1 MTKTNMTKTNMT
13 FSEEELARMRAEIIQ
28 EVNEEKKR
36 LAKLKDIYNQL
47 FSKMLLTDKLAKF
60 IESDSWVKRIDNYFK
75 ANRELMNYLNLID
88 VTDFGSYMDEFFI
101 RELKDNF
108 TFVDLNFDKLD
119 LSDEDIELWEKST
132 VFWFTTGLWL
142 VTVEGTDYIVHEM
155 SGQGETLYFI
165 DTLDEIIVNN
175 PNAKG
180 KLSADDLT
188 KFAEQF
194 KEFALKCKN

>member
-1 MTKTNMTKTNMT
+1 MANINIT
-13 FSEEELARMRAEIIQ
+13 FSEEELARMAAEFEQKI
-28 EVNEEKKR
+28 NEEKER

-47 FSKMLLTDKLAKF
+47 FGELSLTDKLAKF
-60 IESDSWVKRIDNYFK
+60 IENDSWIKRISNYFK
-75 ANRELMNYLNLID
+75 ANRELMAELNLID

-119 LSDEDIELWEKST
+119 LPDEDIELWEKST

-142 VTVEGTDYIVHEM
+142 VTVYGTDYIVHEM

-165 DTLDEIIVNN
+165 DTLDEVIANN
-175 PNAKG
+175 PNAKRT
-180 KLSADDLT
+180 LSADDLT

-194 KEFALKCKN
+194 KEFTLKCKN

>member
-1 MTKTNMTKTNMT
+1 MANKNIT

-28 EVNEEKKR
+28 EINEEKER
-36 LAKLKDIYNQL
+36 LAKLKDIYTKL
-47 FSKMLLTDKLAKF
+47 FGELSLTDKLAKF
-60 IESDSWVKRIDNYFK
+60 IESDSWVKRISNYFK
-75 ANRELMNYLNLID
+75 ANKELMNDLNLID

-101 RELKDNF
+101 KELKDNF

-119 LSDEDIELWEKST
+119 LPDEDIELWEKST

-142 VTVEGTDYIVHEM
+142 TTVDDTDYIVHEM

-165 DTLDEIIVNN
+165 DTLDEVIVND
-175 PNAKG
+175 PNAKR

>member
-1 MTKTNMTKTNMT
+1 MTKINMT
-13 FSEEELARMRAEIIQ
+13 FSEEELARMAAEFEQKI
-28 EVNEEKKR
+28 NKEKER
-36 LAKLKDIYNQL
+36 LAKLKNIYTKL
-47 FSKMLLTDKLAKF
+47 FGELALTDKLVKF
-60 IESDSWVKRIDNYFK
+60 IENDSWVKRISNYFK
-75 ANRELMNYLNLID
+75 ANRELMAELSIID

-101 RELKDNF
+101 KELKDNF

-142 VTVEGTDYIVHEM
+142 VTVNDTDYIVHEM

-165 DTLDEIIVNN
+165 DTLDEVIANN
-175 PNAKG
+175 PNAKVN
-180 KLSADDLT
+180 LSENELN

>member
-1 MTKTNMTKTNMT
+1 MANINMA
-13 FSEEELARMRAEIIQ
+13 FSEEELARMAAEFEQKI
-28 EVNEEKKR
+28 NEEKER
-36 LAKLKDIYNQL
+36 LAKLKDIYTKL
-47 FSKMLLTDKLAKF
+47 FGELSLTDKLAKF
-60 IESDSWVKRIDNYFK
+60 IENDSWVKRISNYFK
-75 ANRELMNYLNLID
+75 ANRELMAELSIID

-101 RELKDNF
+101 KELKDNF

-119 LSDEDIELWEKST
+119 LPDEDIELWEKST

-142 VTVEGTDYIVHEM
+142 VTVNDTDYIVHEM

-165 DTLDEIIVNN
+165 DTLDEVIAND
-175 PNAKG
+175 PNAKRN
-180 KLSADDLT
+180 LSADDLT

>member
-1 MTKTNMTKTNMT
+1 MTKINMT
-13 FSEEELARMRAEIIQ
+13 FSEDELARMAAEFEQKI
-28 EVNEEKKR
+28 NEEKER
-36 LAKLKDIYNQL
+36 LAKLKDIYTKL
-47 FSKMLLTDKLAKF
+47 FGELSLTDKLAKF
-60 IESDSWVKRIDNYFK
+60 IENDSWVKRISNYFK
-75 ANRELMNYLNLID
+75 ANKELLNGLNLID
-88 VTDFGSYMDEFFI
+88 VTDFGSYMDEFLI
-101 RELKDNF
+101 KELKDNF

-142 VTVEGTDYIVHEM
+142 VTVNDTDYIVHEM

-165 DTLDEIIVNN
+165 DTLDEVIIDD
-175 PNAKG
+175 PNAKRN
-180 KLSADDLT
+180 LPENELN

>member
-1 MTKTNMTKTNMT
+1 MTKINMT
-13 FSEEELARMRAEIIQ
+13 FSEDELARMAAEFEQ
-28 EVNEEKKR
+28 KVNEEKER

-47 FSKMLLTDKLAKF
+47 FGELSLTDKLAKF
-60 IESDSWVKRIDNYFK
+60 IENDSWVKRISNYFK
-75 ANRELMNYLNLID
+75 ANKELLNDLSLID
-88 VTDFGSYMDEFFI
+88 VTGFGSYMDEFFI
-101 RELKDNF
+101 KELKDNF

-142 VTVEGTDYIVHEM
+142 ATVDDTDYIVHEM

-165 DTLDEIIVNN
+165 DTLDEVIAND
-175 PNAKG
+175 PNAKRN
-180 KLSADDLT
+180 LPENELN

>member
-1 MTKTNMTKTNMT
+1 MTKINMT
-13 FSEEELARMRAEIIQ
+13 FSEEELARMAAEFEQKI
-28 EVNEEKKR
+28 NEEKER

-47 FSKMLLTDKLAKF
+47 FSKLSLTDKLAKF
-60 IESDSWVKRIDNYFK
+60 IENDSWVKRISNYFK
-75 ANRELMNYLNLID
+75 ANKELMNDLYLFD
-88 VTDFGSYMDEFFI
+88 VTGLGSYMDEFFI
-101 RELKDNF
+101 KELKNNF

-119 LSDEDIELWEKST
+119 LPDEDIELWEKST
-132 VFWFTTGLWL
+132 MFWFTTGLWL

-165 DTLDEIIVNN
+165 DTLDEVIANN
-175 PNAKG
+175 PNAKVN
-180 KLSADDLT
+180 LSADDLT

>member
-1 MTKTNMTKTNMT
+1 MTKTNIT
-13 FSEEELARMRAEIIQ
+13 FSEEELTKIIQ

-75 ANRELMNYLNLID
+75 ANRELMNDLSLID
-88 VTDFGSYMDEFFI
+88 VTDFGSYIDEFFI

-108 TFVDLNFDKLD
+108 RFIDLNFDKLD
-119 LSDEDIELWEKST
+119 LPDEDIELWKKST

-165 DTLDEIIVNN
+165 DTLDEVIVNN
-175 PNAKG
+175 PNAKR

>member
-1 MTKTNMTKTNMT
+1 MTKINMT
-13 FSEEELARMRAEIIQ
+13 FSEEELARMAAEFEQKI
-28 EVNEEKKR
+28 NEEKER
-36 LAKLKDIYNQL
+36 LAKLKDIYTKL
-47 FSKMLLTDKLAKF
+47 FGELSLTDKLAKF
-60 IESDSWVKRIDNYFK
+60 IENDSWVKRISNYFK
-75 ANRELMNYLNLID
+75 ANKELMNNLNLFD
-88 VTDFGSYMDEFFI
+88 VTGFGSYMDEFFI
-101 RELKDNF
+101 KELKDNF

-142 VTVEGTDYIVHEM
+142 VTVDGTDCIVHEM

-165 DTLDEIIVNN
+165 DTLDEVIAND
-175 PNAKG
+175 PNAKRN
-180 KLSADDLT
+180 LSADDLT

>member
-1 MTKTNMTKTNMT
+1 MTKINMT
-13 FSEEELARMRAEIIQ
+13 FSEEELARMAAEFEQKI
-28 EVNEEKKR
+28 NEEKER
-36 LAKLKDIYNQL
+36 LAKLKDIYTKL
-47 FSKMLLTDKLAKF
+47 FGELSLTDKLAKF
-60 IESDSWVKRIDNYFK
+60 IENDSWVKRISNYFK
-75 ANRELMNYLNLID
+75 ANRELMAELSIID

-101 RELKDNF
+101 KELKDNF
-108 TFVDLNFDKLD
+108 IFVDLNFDKLD
-119 LSDEDIELWEKST
+119 LSGEDIELWEKST

-142 VTVEGTDYIVHEM
+142 VTVNDTDYIVHEM

-165 DTLDEIIVNN
+165 DTLDDVIVND
-175 PNAKG
+175 PNAKR

>member
-1 MTKTNMTKTNMT
+1 MTKINMT
-13 FSEEELARMRAEIIQ
+13 FSEEELARMAAEFEQKI
-28 EVNEEKKR
+28 NEEKER

-47 FSKMLLTDKLAKF
+47 FSKLSLTDKLAKF
-60 IESDSWVKRIDNYFK
+60 IENDSWVKRISNYFK
-75 ANRELMNYLNLID
+75 ANKELLNGLNLID

-101 RELKDNF
+101 KELKDNF
-108 TFVDLNFDKLD
+108 RFIDLNFDKLD

-142 VTVEGTDYIVHEM
+142 VTVYGTDYIVHEM

-165 DTLDEIIVNN
+165 DTLDEVIANN
-175 PNAKG
+175 PNAKRT
-180 KLSADDLT
+180 LSADDLT

>member
-1 MTKTNMTKTNMT
+1 MTKINMT
-13 FSEEELARMRAEIIQ
+13 FSEEELARMAAEFEQKI
-28 EVNEEKKR
+28 NEEKER
-36 LAKLKDIYNQL
+36 LAKLKDIYTKL
-47 FSKMLLTDKLAKF
+47 FGELSLTDKLAKF
-60 IESDSWVKRIDNYFK
+60 IENDSWVKRISNYFK
-75 ANRELMNYLNLID
+75 ANRELMAELSIID

-101 RELKDNF
+101 KELKDNF

-142 VTVEGTDYIVHEM
+142 VTIDDTDYIVHEL

-165 DTLDEIIVNN
+165 NTVDDFIVND
-175 PNAKG
+175 PNAKVN
-180 KLSADDLT
+180 LSADDLT

>member
-1 MTKTNMTKTNMT
+1 MANKNIT
-13 FSEEELARMRAEIIQ
+13 FSEEELTKIIQ
-28 EVNEEKKR
+28 EVNKEKKR

-47 FSKMLLTDKLAKF
+47 FSKLLLTDKLAKF
-60 IESDSWVKRIDNYFK
+60 IESDSWVKRISNYFK
-75 ANRELMNYLNLID
+75 ANRELMAELSIID

-101 RELKDNF
+101 KELKDNF
-108 TFVDLNFDKLD
+108 RFIDLNFDKLD

-142 VTVEGTDYIVHEM
+142 VTVYGTDYIVHEM

-165 DTLDEIIVNN
+165 DTLDEVIVND
-175 PNAKG
+175 PNAKMN
-180 KLSADDLT
+180 LPEDDLN

>member
-1 MTKTNMTKTNMT
+1 MTKTNIT
-13 FSEEELARMRAEIIQ
+13 FSEEELARMAAEFEQKI
-28 EVNEEKKR
+28 NEEKER

-47 FSKMLLTDKLAKF
+47 FSKLSLTDKLAKF
-60 IESDSWVKRIDNYFK
+60 IESDSWVKRISNYFK
-75 ANRELMNYLNLID
+75 ANRELMAELNLID

-101 RELKDNF
+101 KELKDNF

-142 VTVEGTDYIVHEM
+142 VTIDDTDYIVHEL

-165 DTLDEIIVNN
+165 NTVDEVIAND
-175 PNAKG
+175 PNAKRN
-180 KLSADDLT
+180 LSADDLT

>member
-1 MTKTNMTKTNMT
+1 MTKTNMT
-13 FSEEELARMRAEIIQ
+13 FSEEELAEIIQ

-47 FSKMLLTDKLAKF
+47 FSKLSFTDKLAKF
-60 IESDSWVKRIDNYFK
+60 IESDSWVTRISNYFK
-75 ANRELMNYLNLID
+75 ANRELMNDLNLID

-108 TFVDLNFDKLD
+108 RFIDLNFDKLD
-119 LSDEDIELWEKST
+119 LPGEDIELREKST

-142 VTVEGTDYIVHEM
+142 VTVNDTDYIVHEM

-165 DTLDEIIVNN
+165 DTLDEVIVND
-175 PNAKG
+175 PNAKA

>member
-1 MTKTNMTKTNMT
+1 MTKINMT
-13 FSEEELARMRAEIIQ
+13 FSEEELARMAAEFEQKI
-28 EVNEEKKR
+28 NEEKER
-36 LAKLKDIYNQL
+36 LAKLKDIYTKL
-47 FSKMLLTDKLAKF
+47 FGELSLTDKLAKF
-60 IESDSWVKRIDNYFK
+60 IENDSWVKRISNYFK
-75 ANRELMNYLNLID
+75 ANRELMAELSIID

-101 RELKDNF
+101 KELKDNF

-142 VTVEGTDYIVHEM
+142 VTVYGTDYIVHEM

-165 DTLDEIIVNN
+165 DTLDEVIANN
-175 PNAKG
+175 PNAKRT
-180 KLSADDLT
+180 LSADDLT

>member
-1 MTKTNMTKTNMT
+1 MTKKNIT
-13 FSEEELARMRAEIIQ
+13 FSEEELARMAAEFEQKI
-28 EVNEEKKR
+28 NEEKER

-47 FSKMLLTDKLAKF
+47 FSKLSLTDKLAKF
-60 IESDSWVKRIDNYFK
+60 IENDSWVKRISNYFK
-75 ANRELMNYLNLID
+75 ANRELMAELSIID

-101 RELKDNF
+101 KELKDNF

-142 VTVEGTDYIVHEM
+142 VTVNDTDYIVHEM

-165 DTLDEIIVNN
+165 DTLDEVIANN
-175 PNAKG
+175 PNAKVN
-180 KLSADDLT
+180 LSADDLT

>member
-1 MTKTNMTKTNMT
+1 MTKTNIT
-13 FSEEELARMRAEIIQ
+13 FSEEELTKIIQ
-28 EVNEEKKR
+28 EINEEKKR

-47 FSKMLLTDKLAKF
+47 FGELSLTDKLAKF
-60 IESDSWVKRIDNYFK
+60 IESDSWVKRISNYFK
-75 ANRELMNYLNLID
+75 ANRELMNDLNLID

-101 RELKDNF
+101 KELKDNF

-165 DTLDEIIVNN
+165 DTLDEVIAND
-175 PNAKG
+175 PNAKRN
-180 KLSADDLT
+180 LSADDLT

>member
-1 MTKTNMTKTNMT
+1 MTKKNIT
-13 FSEEELARMRAEIIQ
+13 FSEEELARMAAEFEQKI
-28 EVNEEKKR
+28 NEEKER
-36 LAKLKDIYNQL
+36 LAKLKDIYTKL
-47 FSKMLLTDKLAKF
+47 FGELSLTDKLAKF
-60 IESDSWVKRIDNYFK
+60 IENDSWVKRISNYFK
-75 ANRELMNYLNLID
+75 ANRELMAELNLID

-119 LSDEDIELWEKST
+119 LPDEDIELWEKST

-142 VTVEGTDYIVHEM
+142 VTVYGTDYIVHEM

-165 DTLDEIIVNN
+165 DTLDEVIANN
-175 PNAKG
+175 PNAKRT
-180 KLSADDLT
+180 LSADDLT

-194 KEFALKCKN
+194 KEFTLKCKN

>member
-1 MTKTNMTKTNMT
+1 MAKINMT
-13 FSEEELARMRAEIIQ
+13 FSEEELARMAAEFEQKI
-28 EVNEEKKR
+28 NEEKER
-36 LAKLKDIYNQL
+36 LAKLKDIYTKL
-47 FSKMLLTDKLAKF
+47 FGELSLTDKLAKF
-60 IESDSWVKRIDNYFK
+60 IENDSWVKRISNYFK
-75 ANRELMNYLNLID
+75 ANKELLNGLNLID

-101 RELKDNF
+101 KELKDNF

-119 LSDEDIELWEKST
+119 LPDEDIELWEKST

-142 VTVEGTDYIVHEM
+142 VTVEGTDYIVHEL

-165 DTLDEIIVNN
+165 DTLDEVIANN
-175 PNAKG
+175 PNAKVN
-180 KLSADDLT
+180 LSENELN

>member
-1 MTKTNMTKTNMT
+1 MTNMT

-28 EVNEEKKR
+28 EVNKEKER
-36 LAKLKDIYNQL
+36 LTKLTDIYDKL
-47 FSKMLLTDKLAKF
+47 FGELLLTDKLAKF
-60 IESDSWVKRIDNYFK
+60 IESDSWVKRISNYFK
-75 ANRELMNYLNLID
+75 ANNELMNDLNLID
-88 VTDFGSYMDEFFI
+88 VTGLGSYMDDFFI
-101 RELKDNF
+101 KELKANF
-108 TFVDLNFDKLD
+108 IFVNLNFDKLD

-142 VTVEGTDYIVHEM
+142 VTVDGTDYIVHEM

-165 DTLDEIIVNN
+165 DTLDEVIVND
-175 PNAKG
+175 PNAKRN
-180 KLSADDLT
+180 LSADDLT

>member
-1 MTKTNMTKTNMT
+1 MAKINMT
-13 FSEEELARMRAEIIQ
+13 FSEEELARMVAEFEQKI
-28 EVNEEKKR
+28 NEEKKR

-60 IESDSWVKRIDNYFK
+60 IESDSWVKRISNYFK
-75 ANRELMNYLNLID
+75 ANKELLNGLNLID

-101 RELKDNF
+101 KELKDNF

-119 LSDEDIELWEKST
+119 LPDEDIELWEKST

-155 SGQGETLYFI
+155 SGQGEILYFI
-165 DTLDEIIVNN
+165 DTLDEVITND
-175 PNAKG
+175 PNAKRN
-180 KLSADDLT
+180 LSADDLT